1 MFNIYFNLGP
11 STIEKTPKNSSR
23 RRPAV
28 VVKSLTSSDIGAKYD
43 KLLDGRLEIVEFAKK
58 ELEQRIQQNLSKH
71 EKEIMLLDIQLE
83 IEKEKLKR
91 IKRSDYL

>member
-1 MFNIYFNLGP
+1 M
-11 STIEKTPKNSSR
+11 
-23 RRPAV
+23 
-28 VVKSLTSSDIGAKYD
+28 KSLTSSDIAAKYD

-58 ELEQRIQQNLSKH
+58 ELEQRVQQNLTKH
-71 EKEIMLLDIQLE
+71 EKEMMLLDIQLE